1 MVKGNKERRQELA
14 RRRKE
19 DKATESERRR
29 GGAELATP
37 VEARARLLS
46 DAKALGS
53 EEGLVAWVVQGASEE
68 GVEVKAWCEDYFRTS
83 TCQLRRCRNAHE
95 VTIAHL
101 SHVPQLPGV
110 GAAIPTA
117 TRGRSV
123 SPAARRA
130 ARAASEERSGSDA
143 GGGGGG
149 GGAPAAAAAAA
160 AAPAPAAPPRSG
172 GGGGGGSSGSGG
184 YAAVSRGRGAGTNLS
199 CVPSDA
205 FFPAL
210 TRVPLRTVEAGAKL
224 VYSKLLR
231 TTVRTETPLRFVEW
245 QGRLVFD
252 LANPSVF
259 ASYCESAIVSG
270 AAAAAA
276 AAVAAAAAAA
286 AGGGAGGAAALS
298 APVSGVVPSKE
309 GEDAGEE
316 EGEGEDDEEEDE
328 EDEEGGAAAAQEKE
342 ARASPVGGSGGV
354 ERLRV
359 RFAAVLEAPL
369 GQT

>member
-117 TRGRSV
+117 TRGRSA

-143 GGGGGG
+143 GSGGGGGGG
-149 GGAPAAAAAAA
+149 GGAPAAAAAP
-160 AAPAPAAPPRSG
+160 AAPASAAPSRSG
-172 GGGGGGSSGSGG
+172 GSSSGSGG

-309 GEDAGEE
+309 GEDEGEE